1 MCGIAAIFVYSNST
15 PGVNE
20 GELVSIRD
28 HMKQRGPDAAGLWL
42 DPQRRCGLGHRRLS
56 IIDLSETGAQP
67 MVSADGKIVVV
78 FNGEIYNYRELRLE
92 LEAQGCRFSSTSDTE
107 VLLHL
112 YQREGRD
119 MARHLRGM
127 FAFAIWDVV
136 RQGLLLARDPF
147 GIKPLYLADD
157 GKTMRVASQ
166 VKALLAGGKI
176 DSTPDAAGHVGLF
189 LWGNVPEP
197 YTFHKAIRSL
207 PAGSMLWVGANGQRE
222 LKSFCSVSETLAQAE
237 NNPRPNSPTG
247 LDLASTLRDS
257 VAHHLIADVP
267 VGVFLSSGLDSTTLA
282 ALAAEQGGVLRTVTL
297 GFEEFRGLPDDE
309 TPLAEM
315 VASRY
320 GAQHQ
325 TIWITRRDFQDEAER
340 IFHAMDLPTRDGVNT
355 YFVSLAA
362 KRAGL
367 KVALSG
373 LGGDEL
379 FGGYTSFRDVPRAAN
394 TFAFLPPGSPFGRA
408 FRVVSAPVLKHFTS
422 PKYAGLLEY
431 GGSYGGAY
439 LLRRGLFMPYE
450 LPEFLDADLVREG
463 WNELQTI
470 ACLDAT
476 IAGVRSPRAKV
487 SALEMNWYMRGQLLR
502 DSDWAGM
509 AHSLE
514 IRVPL
519 VDMELLRTVA
529 PTLAANPPTKRD
541 MADAPRKKLPPEIL
555 NRSKTGFRVPL
566 QDWFMG
572 ETPGHNVQEPN
583 SADLGLRGWT
593 KYVYRQ
599 FTGH

>member
-1 MCGIAAIFVYSNST
+1 
-15 PGVNE
+15 
-20 GELVSIRD
+20 
-28 HMKQRGPDAAGLWL
+28 
-42 DPQRRCGLGHRRLS
+42 
-56 IIDLSETGAQP
+56 
-67 MVSADGKIVVV
+67 
-78 FNGEIYNYRELRLE
+78 
-92 LEAQGCRFSSTSDTE
+92 
-107 VLLHL
+107 
-112 YQREGRD
+112 
-119 MARHLRGM
+119 
-127 FAFAIWDVV
+127 
-136 RQGLLLARDPF
+136 
-147 GIKPLYLADD
+147 
-157 GKTMRVASQ
+157 
-166 VKALLAGGKI
+166 
-176 DSTPDAAGHVGLF
+176 
-189 LWGNVPEP
+189 
-197 YTFHKAIRSL
+197 
-207 PAGSMLWVGANGQRE
+207 
-222 LKSFCSVSETLAQAE
+222 
-237 NNPRPNSPTG
+237 

>member
-1 MCGIAAIFVYSNST
+1 
-15 PGVNE
+15 
-20 GELVSIRD
+20 
-28 HMKQRGPDAAGLWL
+28 
-42 DPQRRCGLGHRRLS
+42 
-56 IIDLSETGAQP
+56 
-67 MVSADGKIVVV
+67 
-78 FNGEIYNYRELRLE
+78 
-92 LEAQGCRFSSTSDTE
+92 
-107 VLLHL
+107 
-112 YQREGRD
+112 
-119 MARHLRGM
+119 
-127 FAFAIWDVV
+127 
-136 RQGLLLARDPF
+136 
-147 GIKPLYLADD
+147 
-157 GKTMRVASQ
+157 
-166 VKALLAGGKI
+166 
-176 DSTPDAAGHVGLF
+176 
-189 LWGNVPEP
+189 
-197 YTFHKAIRSL
+197 
-207 PAGSMLWVGANGQRE
+207 
-222 LKSFCSVSETLAQAE
+222 
-237 NNPRPNSPTG
+237 
-247 LDLASTLRDS
+247 
-257 VAHHLIADVP
+257 
-267 VGVFLSSGLDSTTLA
+267 
-282 ALAAEQGGVLRTVTL
+282 
-297 GFEEFRGLPDDE
+297 
-309 TPLAEM
+309 
-315 VASRY
+315 
-320 GAQHQ
+320 
-325 TIWITRRDFQDEAER
+325 
-340 IFHAMDLPTRDGVNT
+340 
-355 YFVSLAA
+355 
-362 KRAGL
+362 
-367 KVALSG
+367 
-373 LGGDEL
+373 
-379 FGGYTSFRDVPRAAN
+379 
-394 TFAFLPPGSPFGRA
+394 
-408 FRVVSAPVLKHFTS
+408 LKHFTS